1 MSGHE
6 RGSRTEE
13 EEEEEEE
20 RRRSCVIKA
29 EKTRQLL
36 SAWRERRA
44 ECRLL
49 TARLN
54 ALKLQVMCVILPLCV
69 NKSRS

>member
-36 SAWRERRA
+36 SAWRETSRVQA
-44 ECRLL
+44 ANSPTECSEVTGDVCDL
-49 TARLN
+49 T
-54 ALKLQVMCVILPLCV
+54 VVC
-69 NKSRS
+69 